1 MNPSVGPEFFND
13 IYARNID
20 PWGFETSEYE
30 RLKYADTLAQLP
42 PGRFRSG
49 LEIGCSTG
57 VLSGILADRCDRLLG
72 VDFAEAALAEARRRH
87 AGRSDLVFSRMHL
100 PGEKPA
106 GHFDLIVLS
115 EILYFMDRADVQ
127 ATARVV
133 GQLGELGATV
143 ILAHWLGNSAD
154 HPLHADEAVEAF
166 IVAASNFASP
176 VKNVRR
182 EGYRLDLLQIASEGD
197 DEPFRVR

>member
-1 MNPSVGPEFFND
+1 MTPSVGPEFFDD

-20 PWGFETSEYE
+20 PWDFGSEYE

-87 AGRSDLVFSRMHL
+87 AGRSDLAFSRLHL

-106 GHFDLIVLS
+106 
-115 EILYFMDRADVQ
+115 
-127 ATARVV
+127 
-133 GQLGELGATV
+133 
-143 ILAHWLGNSAD
+143 
-154 HPLHADEAVEAF
+154 
-166 IVAASNFASP
+166 
-176 VKNVRR
+176 
-182 EGYRLDLLQIASEGD
+182 
-197 DEPFRVR
+197 

>member
-1 MNPSVGPEFFND
+1 MTPSVGPEFFDD

-20 PWGFETSEYE
+20 PWDFGSEYE

-72 VDFAEAALAEARRRH
+72 VDFAEAALAAARRRH
-87 AGRSDLVFSRMHL
+87 AGRSDLIFSRLHL

-106 GHFDLIVLS
+106 GRFDLIVLS

-133 GQLGELGATV
+133 DQVSERGATV

-166 IVAASNFASP
+166 VAATSNFASAA
-176 VKNVRR
+176 KSVRR
-182 EGYRLDLLQIASEGD
+182 QGYRLDLLRVASERD
-197 DEPFRVR
+197 D